1 MNKKILLLVF
11 IVLIVLSGGIFIFL
25 RSGKEKPTENNEL
38 ILFYGT
44 GCPHCEKVEEYLQA
58 NDIESKINVVKK
70 EVYDNKDNAN
80 LLAKIAKKCGTK
92 ENKLGVPFLWTGS
105 ECKIGDEDII
115 NFFKEKV
122 GTQ

>member
-1 MNKKILLLVF
+1 MTKKVLLSVFAGIIILGGGLFILLKNKGEEPT
-11 IVLIVLSGGIFIFL
+11 IGQGI
-25 RSGKEKPTENNEL
+25 

-44 GCPHCEKVEEYLQA
+44 GCPHCEKVEEYLQE
-58 NDIESKINVVKK
+58 NNIESKINIEKK

-80 LLAKIAKKCGTK
+80 LLAKIAKKCGIK
-92 ENKLGVPFLWTGS
+92 ENELGVPFLWTGS

-122 GTQ
+122 ETQ